1 MTIKW
6 SEVQQAQDE
15 KRCELILSGPVYA
28 ERIQKDGLDPGIFKV
43 AHLNFL
49 DLSKTHLKELPSHIG
64 NLSNLTRM
72 IISFNELTKL
82 PSEIQGLKKLKFMD
96 VSHNSITELPSE
108 LSTLTELQSINVSS
122 NQLTSIPP
130 LNDLIKLVTLN
141 ICYNKFSVLPVS
153 VCDPKLI
160 HFTDLIAN
168 NNQISE
174 IPIEIEQ
181 LAALKVLNLEEN
193 ELASIPGELGG
204 CTKMKELNLKGN
216 KLKDK
221 RLLKLVDQCHVKQVM
236 EYIRSHCPKSN
247 ADGNKQGKS
256 KKKTKQAKKVEN
268 EEVSL
273 LYLRR
278 SERP

>member
-1 MTIKW
+1 MTIPW

-15 KRCELILSGPVYA
+15 KRCELILSGPLFA
-28 ERIQKDGLDPGIFKV
+28 ERIQTDGLDPGIFKV

-49 DLSKTHLKELPSHIG
+49 DLSKTHLKELPPHIG

-72 IISFNELTKL
+72 VLSFNELTTL
-82 PSEIQGLKKLKFMD
+82 PSEIKGLKKLKFMD
-96 VSHNSITELPSE
+96 VSHNSITDLPSE

-130 LNDLIKLVTLN
+130 LNELIKLVTLN
-141 ICYNKFSVLPVS
+141 ICYNKFPALPVS

-181 LAALKVLNLEEN
+181 LAGLKVLNLGEN
-193 ELASIPGELGG
+193 ELVGIPGELGG
-204 CTKMKELNLKGN
+204 CTKLKELNLKGN

-221 RLLKLVDQCHVKQVM
+221 RLLKMVDQCHVKQVM

-247 ADGNKQGKS
+247 ADGGKQGKS

-268 EEVSL
+268 EEVSQID
-273 LYLRR
+273 
-278 SERP
+278 